1 MCVSWLFNKIVLY
14 SLPKGL
20 CITFNMPSYMI
31 CDEKVESGCT
41 LFLGIIDVTWTGT
54 LAGTYLSSHSPS
66 LPCSSA
72 AVTWGHIFQNR
83 RQPEQQRSHYGPKF
97 SAGTVLCT
105 CHMLSHLILTTTLRN
120 RTEISFFSFSRWGT

>member
-54 LAGTYLSSHSPS
+54 LAGTYLSSHLFFLVTLVS
-66 LPCSSA
+66 LCFDIDKFLYN
-72 AVTWGHIFQNR
+72 IF
-83 RQPEQQRSHYGPKF
+83 
-97 SAGTVLCT
+97 
-105 CHMLSHLILTTTLRN
+105 
-120 RTEISFFSFSRWGT
+120 

>member
-31 CDEKVESGCT
+31 CDEKVKSGCT
-41 LFLGIIDVTWTGT
+41 LFLGITDVTWTGT

-66 LPCSSA
+66 LPCSSE
-72 AVTWGHIFQNR
+72 AVTWGHIF
-83 RQPEQQRSHYGPKF
+83 
-97 SAGTVLCT
+97 
-105 CHMLSHLILTTTLRN
+105 
-120 RTEISFFSFSRWGT
+120 